1 VAHAS
6 LAETGFGGTT
16 AGPAQV
22 LIVDD
27 SVVARSVLG
36 RMVEGTRRF
45 RVAAAYSDVRAA
57 LDYLKTH
64 SVDII
69 LLDIEM
75 PGIDG
80 ITALPDMIAAGRGAK
95 VLIVSSS
102 AEQGAA
108 VTVQALALGAA
119 DTLVKP
125 GIGAFGGRFAEVLE
139 ERLSRLFE
147 AHTPYH
153 SEHVHAA
160 HAEPAHAEPAHPPVH
175 PVAHAGPAPV
185 VHHPH
190 YQHPVPV
197 PENFDLVA
205 IGASTGGIHAL
216 SQLLRA
222 IPASFR
228 VPILVT
234 QHLPVSFMSYFATQL
249 AVLGGR
255 PCEVATDRMRIRPS
269 RIIVAP
275 GDAHMRVVRTSDGAA
290 IRLTHEKSSS
300 GCMPSVDPMFES
312 VAEVFGARALGVV
325 LSGMGRDGCE
335 GAKDLIEAGAKI
347 FAQDRA
353 TSVVWGMPGA
363 VTNAGRVSAVLPP
376 DEIGRLIAKGGA
388 A

>member
-1 VAHAS
+1 MINPHS
-6 LAETGFGGTT
+6 LAGAAFGGAA

-45 RVAAAYSDVRAA
+45 RVAAALSDVRAA
-57 LDYLKTH
+57 LDYLKTN

-69 LLDIEM
+69 LLDIQM

-80 ITALPDMIAAGRGAK
+80 LTALPDMVAAGKGAK

-102 AEQGAA
+102 ADEGAA
-108 VTVQALALGAA
+108 VTIQALAMGAA

-139 ERLSRLFE
+139 ERLSKLLD
-147 AHTPYH
+147 APHDHMP
-153 SEHVHAA
+153 HVTRAI
-160 HAEPAHAEPAHPPVH
+160 PAST
-175 PVAHAGPAPV
+175 APD
-185 VHHPH
+185 
-190 YQHPVPV
+190 
-197 PENFDLVA
+197 EFDLVA

-222 IPASFR
+222 IPASFQ

-234 QHLPVSFMSYFATQL
+234 QHLPASFMSYFATQL

-255 PCEVATDRMRIRPS
+255 PCEVAANHMRIRPG

-275 GDAHMRVVRTSDGAA
+275 GDAHMRVVRISDGAS
-290 IRLTHEKSSS
+290 IRLTEEKSLS
-300 GCMPSVDPMFES
+300 GCMPSVDPMFET
-312 VAEVFGARALGVV
+312 VADVYGSRALGVV

-335 GAKDLIEAGAKI
+335 GAKHLADAGARVLV
-347 FAQDRA
+347 QDRES
-353 TSVVWGMPGA
+353 SVVWGMPGA
-363 VTNAGRVSAVLPP
+363 VANAGRASAVLRP
-376 DEIGRLIAKGGA
+376 DEIGRLIGRGRAGA
-388 A
+388 

>member
-1 VAHAS
+1 VAHAT
-6 LAETGFGGTT
+6 LAEPGAGG
-16 AGPAQV
+16 ALAAPAQV
-22 LIVDD
+22 LIIDD

-45 RVAAAYSDVRAA
+45 RVAASYSDVRTA
-57 LDYLKTH
+57 LDWLKAH
-64 SVDII
+64 HVDVI

-80 ITALPDMIAAGRGAK
+80 ITALPDVLAAGKGAK
-95 VLIVSSS
+95 VLIVSSA
-102 AEQGAA
+102 AEAGAA

-125 GIGAFGGRFAEVLE
+125 GIGTFGGRFAEVLE
-139 ERLSRLFE
+139 ERLSRLLDVPSE
-147 AHTPYH
+147 AVPH
-153 SEHVHAA
+153 SYGPVHA
-160 HAEPAHAEPAHPPVH
+160 PDD
-175 PVAHAGPAPV
+175 
-185 VHHPH
+185 
-190 YQHPVPV
+190 
-197 PENFDLVA
+197 FDLVA

-222 IPASFR
+222 IPASFQ

-255 PCEVATDRMRIRPS
+255 PCDVASDRMRIRPG
-269 RIIVAP
+269 RIVVAP

-290 IRLTHEKSSS
+290 IRLSHEKAAS

-335 GAKDLIEAGAKI
+335 AAKAMIAAGARVLV
-347 FAQDRA
+347 QDRES
-353 TSVVWGMPGA
+353 SVVWGMPGA
-363 VTNAGRVSAVLPP
+363 IANAGRASAVLPP
-376 DEIGRLIAKGGA
+376 DEIGKLIARRGRA

>member
-1 VAHAS
+1 MAHAT
-6 LAETGFGGTT
+6 LADTGLGGLP

-57 LDYLKTH
+57 LDYLKSH
-64 SVDII
+64 AVDII

-80 ITALPDMIAAGRGAK
+80 LTALPDMIEAGRGAK
-95 VLIVSSS
+95 VLIVSSA

-139 ERLSRLFE
+139 ERLSRLLE
-147 AHTPYH
+147 APTDFVPTPYG
-153 SEHVHAA
+153 
-160 HAEPAHAEPAHPPVH
+160 PVQ
-175 PVAHAGPAPV
+175 APDD
-185 VHHPH
+185 
-190 YQHPVPV
+190 
-197 PENFDLVA
+197 FDLVA

-222 IPASFR
+222 IPASFQ

-249 AVLGGR
+249 AVLGSR
-255 PCEVATDRMRIRPS
+255 PCEVATDRMRVRPG

-275 GDAHMRVVRTSDGAA
+275 GDAHMRVVRMSGGAA
-290 IRLTHEKSSS
+290 IRLTREKASS

-335 GAKDLIEAGAKI
+335 GAKDMIETGARMLV
-347 FAQDRA
+347 QDRES
-353 TSVVWGMPGA
+353 SVVWGMPGA
-363 VTNAGRVSAVLPP
+363 VANAGRASAVLPP
-376 DEIGRLIAKGGA
+376 DEIGRLIARRGRAG
-388 A
+388 

>member
-1 VAHAS
+1 MSNPHP
-6 LAETGFGGTT
+6 LAGAAFGGAA

-45 RVAAAYSDVRAA
+45 RVAAALSDVRAA
-57 LDYLKTH
+57 LEYLKTNH
-64 SVDII
+64 VDII
-69 LLDIEM
+69 LLDIQM

-80 ITALPDMIAAGRGAK
+80 LTALPDVLAAGNGAK

-102 AEQGAA
+102 ADEGAA

-139 ERLSRLFE
+139 ERLAKLFDT
-147 AHTPYH
+147 HD
-153 SEHVHAA
+153 HV
-160 HAEPAHAEPAHPPVH
+160 
-175 PVAHAGPAPV
+175 
-185 VHHPH
+185 PH
-190 YQHPVPV
+190 LTRAIPCIPS
-197 PENFDLVA
+197 PDEFDLVA

-222 IPASFR
+222 IPASFQ

-234 QHLPVSFMSYFATQL
+234 QHLPASFMGYFATQL

-255 PCEVATDRMRIRPS
+255 PCEVGANHMRIRPG

-275 GDAHMRVVRTSDGAA
+275 GDAHMRVVRMSDGAA
-290 IRLTHEKSSS
+290 IRLTDEKSLS

-312 VAEVFGARALGVV
+312 VADVYGSRALGVV

-335 GAKDLIEAGAKI
+335 GAKHLADVGARVLV
-347 FAQDRA
+347 QDRES
-353 TSVVWGMPGA
+353 SVVWGMPGA
-363 VTNAGRVSAVLPP
+363 VANAGRASAVLPP
-376 DEIGRLIAKGGA
+376 DEIGRLIGRGRART
-388 A
+388 

>member
-6 LAETGFGGTT
+6 LADTGFGSAA

-80 ITALPDMIAAGRGAK
+80 LTALPDVISAGRGAK
-95 VLIVSSS
+95 VLIVSSA

-139 ERLSRLFE
+139 ERLSRLLE
-147 AHTPYH
+147 THAHH
-153 SEHVHAA
+153 
-160 HAEPAHAEPAHPPVH
+160 PAPPE
-175 PVAHAGPAPV
+175 PVAAVHPAPV
-185 VHHPH
+185 PVTPQHHGAVHLPDDF
-190 YQHPVPV
+190 
-197 PENFDLVA
+197 ELVA

-222 IPASFR
+222 IPAKFQ

-255 PCEVATDRMRIRPS
+255 PCDVAADRMRIRPG

-275 GDAHMRVVRTSDGAA
+275 GDAHMRVVRTSDGSA
-290 IRLTHEKSSS
+290 IRLTHEKATS

-312 VAEVFGARALGVV
+312 VAQVFGARALGVV

-335 GAKDLIEAGAKI
+335 GAKDLIDAGARVL
-347 FAQDRA
+347 AQDQA
-353 TSVVWGMPGA
+353 SSVVWGMPGA
-363 VTNAGRVSAVLPP
+363 VANAGRASAILPP
-376 DEIGRLIAKGGA
+376 DEIGRLIARRGGA

>member
-1 VAHAS
+1 MAHAN

-57 LDYLKTH
+57 LDYLKNH

-80 ITALPDMIAAGRGAK
+80 LTALPDMIAAGRGAK
-95 VLIVSSS
+95 VLIVSSA

-108 VTVQALALGAA
+108 VSVQALALGAA

-139 ERLSRLFE
+139 ERLSRLIE
-147 AHTPYH
+147 AHG
-153 SEHVHAA
+153 
-160 HAEPAHAEPAHPPVH
+160 HAE
-175 PVAHAGPAPV
+175 
-185 VHHPH
+185 VHHHSPIAA
-190 YQHPVPV
+190 PD
-197 PENFDLVA
+197 NFDLVA

-222 IPASFR
+222 IPASFQ

-234 QHLPVSFMSYFATQL
+234 QHLPPSFMTYFATQL

-255 PCEVATDRMRIRPS
+255 PCEVGTDRMRIRPG

-275 GDAHMRVVRTSDGAA
+275 GDAHMRVVRMSDGAA
-290 IRLTHEKSSS
+290 IRLTHEKSLS

-312 VAEVFGARALGVV
+312 VAEVFGNRALGVV

-335 GAKDLIEAGAKI
+335 GAKDLIDCGARVLV
-347 FAQDRA
+347 QDRGS
-353 TSVVWGMPGA
+353 SVVWGMPGA
-363 VTNAGRVSAVLPP
+363 VANAGRASAVMPP
-376 DEIGRLIAKGGA
+376 EEIGRLIARRGGA